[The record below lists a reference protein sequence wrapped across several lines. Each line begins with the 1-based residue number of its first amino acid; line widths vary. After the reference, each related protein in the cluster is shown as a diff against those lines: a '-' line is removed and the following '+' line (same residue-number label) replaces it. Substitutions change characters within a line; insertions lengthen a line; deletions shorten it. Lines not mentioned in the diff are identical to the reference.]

1 MKKLFIT
8 ILICIISLEVFASNP
23 NIILFGLPGAGKGT
37 LSQKLIENNN
47 YAHICPGNLLR
58 AEVRNQTEFGNSIKP
73 IVDKGEYL
81 PEELLF
87 NFLKGK
93 IKQAN
98 INHFPLIL
106 DGYPRSAESVKLID
120 ALFQDL
126 NIKKNTLILHL
137 KTDPQILMDRVLN
150 RAVCNKCNKVYTAKT
165 TSCKKCNIALAKRP
179 QDTAEVLKKRINHYL
194 EVTDPVLKS
203 FNERG
208 YKIFEIDGNG
218 SEGKVLSQVSVYVNA
233 PVQAKYPVRLK

>member
-126 NIKKNTLILHL
+126 NIKEKYINITSKNRSSNTH
-137 KTDPQILMDRVLN
+137 
-150 RAVCNKCNKVYTAKT
+150 
-165 TSCKKCNIALAKRP
+165 
-179 QDTAEVLKKRINHYL
+179 
-194 EVTDPVLKS
+194 
-203 FNERG
+203 G
-208 YKIFEIDGNG
+208 
-218 SEGKVLSQVSVYVNA
+218 
-233 PVQAKYPVRLK
+233 